1 MPLPNNKEIQW
12 NGYLVDDLAGA
23 TERFVVSVEK
33 RLNTRDLPSVRVQR
47 ATVNMWWRRGS
58 LCLDVHSNLD
68 GSVACTVHAMDYGTA
83 LFVGIAFN
91 TSFLT
96 DNYYKRMAAT
106 CFLESL
112 DRCVHEAVEETT
124 TEMQRGVSPVIQI
137 GRSGKYGG

>member
-1 MPLPNNKEIQW
+1 MPLPNNKDIQW

-23 TERFVVSVEK
+23 GERFVAGLE
-33 RLNTRDLPSVRVQR
+33 RLLERRDLPSVRAQR
-47 ATVNMWWRRGS
+47 AAVNMWWRRGS
-58 LCLDVHSNLD
+58 LCLDVQSNLD
-68 GSVACTVHAMDYGTA
+68 GSVICTVHAMDYGTA

-91 TSFLT
+91 TGFLT

-112 DRCVHEAVEETT
+112 DRCVHQAVEETA
-124 TEMQRGVSPVIQI
+124 TEMQRGVGPVIQI